1 MVLSFA
7 HCTSCE
13 HCESGHPAYCTS
25 FVQRNFG
32 GARLDGSTTLSLG
45 EHQDQKPLYSSFFG
59 QSSFA
64 KLAIAHRSSL
74 VKVAPDTDL
83 ALVASTGC
91 GLQTGA
97 GAIFNT
103 LDVQSGKTVAIFGVG
118 SVGMSAIMAAKLR
131 NAKSIIAV
139 DLQQSRLDLAIA
151 LGATDAILGSDSD
164 IIEKIQRISS
174 KNGVDCAVDCS
185 GVPAVIET
193 MIKCLGTRGKAVTL
207 GAPSVS

>member
-13 HCESGHPAYCTS
+13 HCESGHPAYWGS
-25 FVQRNFG
+25 FVQKNFG
-32 GARLDGSTTLSLG
+32 GTRLDGSTTLSLG

-59 QSSFA
+59 QSSLA

-103 LDVQSGKTVAIFGVG
+103 LDLQSGKTVAIFGVG

-131 NAKSIIAV
+131 NAKSIVAV
-139 DLQQSRLDLAIA
+139 DLQQS
-151 LGATDAILGSDSD
+151 
-164 IIEKIQRISS
+164 
-174 KNGVDCAVDCS
+174 
-185 GVPAVIET
+185 
-193 MIKCLGTRGKAVTL
+193 
-207 GAPSVS
+207 